1 MLITIVFNALVYYI
15 TRRFFFTLA
24 CCLAK
29 PQEHLSDTN
38 ILGDFFRLITT
49 AVLAITLMALVSYIG
64 NWIIPDLT
72 VVKFWAQLLQLT
84 IMTFTSPP
92 LERKLFPSAFN
103 TTDTN
108 EDA

>member
-1 MLITIVFNALVYYI
+1 MLIPIVFNALVYYI
-15 TRRFFFTLA
+15 TRRHCMGVSST
-24 CCLAK
+24 LAK
-29 PQEHLSDTN
+29 PPEQLSEVN
-38 ILGDFFRLITT
+38 VMGDFLRLITT
-49 AVLAITLMALVSYIG
+49 LALAITLMALISYIG

-92 LERKLFPSAFN
+92 LERKLFSES
-103 TTDTN
+103 TTPDTN